1 MDHLWSQYS
10 PKKEKNAK
18 IRRRDPADFALR
30 KEERKNE
37 KDEQQTYY
45 LYNN

>member
-1 MDHLWSQYS
+1 MRKSAGA
-10 PKKEKNAK
+10 E
-18 IRRRDPADFALR
+18 PADFALR

-45 LYNN
+45 LYNKQQM